1 MAGLAVW
8 QITDAA
14 PLPVK
19 ESPVKLEAN
28 LESWIEQCPALVQF
42 GLTILGAQ
50 VVVDAGR
57 IDLLAIDS
65 QGRFCIIELK
75 RDLVDRKAMA
85 QVQDYAACLAQ
96 MSGAEL
102 RSCLESHLSSRGI
115 DLDAVLDE
123 RDAQDAL
130 DPETRRLSMYV
141 VGTRISTGLDRL
153 VRFLS
158 EQHGLPVFVKCFTVY
173 ESEQGERFLVRET
186 ADEEIEM
193 PAERPAARGGWTIES
208 VRADATAAGLG
219 DVFDIIEQA
228 ARKHGLGIRPWKNAV
243 MYTPP
248 TDMRRCFI
256 TVWSKPRD
264 GKLKIF
270 VETPLVPEFWPVSL
284 EDAQA
289 GLGDPGYRLVGLEG
303 ARGLAR
309 GLDDVLPHDET

>member
-1 MAGLAVW
+1 VAGLAVW
-8 QITDAA
+8 QIADAA
-14 PLPVK
+14 PVLVK

-28 LESWIEQCPALVQF
+28 LESWIEQCPSLVQF
-42 GLTILGAQ
+42 GLTILGRQ
-50 VVVDAGR
+50 VRVDAGP

-96 MSGAEL
+96 MSGGEL
-102 RSCLESHLSSRGI
+102 RSCLKSHLTSRDL
-115 DLDAVLDE
+115 DLDAILDE

-130 DPETRRLSMYV
+130 DPESRRLSMYI
-141 VGTRISTGLDRL
+141 VGTRISRGLERL

-173 ESEQGERFLVRET
+173 ESERGERFLVRET

-193 PAERPAARGGWTIES
+193 PTERPVARGGWSIDS
-208 VRADATAAGLG
+208 VRADAAAAGLG
-219 DVFDIIEQA
+219 DVFDAIEQA
-228 ARKHGLGIRPWKNAV
+228 ARRHGLGIRPWKNAV

-248 TDMRRCFI
+248 TDGRRCFI

-270 VETPLVPEFWPVSL
+270 VETPLVPEFFPRTR
-284 EDAQA
+284 EEADAA
-289 GLGDPGYRLVGLEG
+289 LGEPGYRFVDLED

-309 GLDDVLPHDET
+309 GLDELFPLEDS

>member
-1 MAGLAVW
+1 VSGLAVW

-14 PLPVK
+14 PTLVR

-28 LESWIEQCPALVQF
+28 LESWIEQCPSLVQF
-42 GLTILGAQ
+42 GLTILGRQ
-50 VVVDAGR
+50 VRVEAGP

-65 QGRFCIIELK
+65 QGRLCIIELK
-75 RDLVDRKAMA
+75 RDLVDRMAMA

-96 MSGAEL
+96 MSGGEL
-102 RSCLESHLSSRGI
+102 RGCLQSHLTSRDL
-115 DLDAVLDE
+115 DLDAILDE

-130 DPETRRLSMYV
+130 DPESRRLSMYV
-141 VGTRISTGLDRL
+141 VGTRISPGLERF

-158 EQHGLPVFVKCFTVY
+158 EQHGLPVFVKRFTVY
-173 ESEQGERFLVRET
+173 ESENGERFLVRET
-186 ADEEIEM
+186 SEEEVEK
-193 PAERPAARGGWTIES
+193 PAEKSAARGQWTIES

-219 DVFDIIEQA
+219 DAFDVIEQA

-248 TDMRRCFI
+248 TDGRRCFI

-270 VETPLVPEFWPVSL
+270 LETPLVSEFWPVSV
-284 EDAQA
+284 EDARDA
-289 GLGDPGYRLVGLEG
+289 LGEAGYRLVDQDG
-303 ARGLAR
+303 AQALAC
-309 GLDDVLPHDET
+309 GLDDVLPADEA